1 MRFRKNIQKISES
14 GIFFRLNMPYP
25 VFHADPEAIPFSIII
40 YIYRFGGVWLFTES
54 DAALN
59 VNRKFTVEKRN
70 IKFDVIYS

>member
-1 MRFRKNIQKISES
+1 
-14 GIFFRLNMPYP
+14 MPYP